1 MITQEQFDKV
11 FPGTEPN
18 VFECLES
25 AMEAYGITSP
35 LEIACFLAQVGH
47 ESAGFKARKENLNYS
62 VQGLVKIFGKYFDA
76 TTAQQYARQP
86 QKIANKVYANRMGN
100 GDEKS
105 GDGWKFAGKG
115 FIQLTGKQNVT
126 AYAKH
131 KGMTIDQTIAYLDT
145 VEGAAD
151 SAGWFWW
158 KNGLDKFCD
167 NFTLLTKKINGGT
180 IGLAEREEHF
190 KELYEVLCQSGG
202 LDDGSKP

>member
-1 MITQEQFDKV
+1 MITQEQFDHI
-11 FPGTEPN
+11 FPGTEPD
-18 VFECLES
+18 VYECLVATMES
-25 AMEAYGITSP
+25 YGITSA
-35 LEIACFLAQVGH
+35 LEVACFLAQVGH

-62 VQGLVKIFGKYFDA
+62 AQGLVKIFGKYFDA
-76 TTAQQYARQP
+76 TSAQAYARQP

-105 GDGWKFAGKG
+105 GDGWKFSGKG
-115 FIQLTGKQNVT
+115 FIQLTGKQNIT

-131 KGMTIDQTIAYLDT
+131 KGLSVDEAIAYLNT

-158 KNGLDKFCD
+158 KNGLQKYCD

-180 IGLAEREEHF
+180 IGLADREKHF
-190 KELYEVLCQSGG
+190 KELYEVLCQNNP
-202 LDDGSKP
+202 DEDGSNP